1 MTPDAL
7 SQSVA
12 WFALHVRSRHEN
24 LTATILQRK
33 GYETFLPL
41 YTLRRMWSD
50 RIKELQ
56 QPLFAGYVFCRLDL
70 NNRVVP
76 IITTPGV
83 LGIIGSGKNPLPVD
97 DHEIAALQ
105 TIVRSGLPIEPCP
118 YLQVGSVVRIEHG
131 PLSGTEGTLIEI
143 KNRHRM
149 IVSISLLRRSVSV
162 QVDEAWITRVSPSS
176 CRLDTARGQS
186 D

>member
-1 MTPDAL
+1 MGPDAP
-7 SQSVA
+7 SQSA
-12 WFALHVRSRHEN
+12 TWFALHVRSRHEN
-24 LTATILQRK
+24 LTASVLQRK
-33 GYETFLPL
+33 GYQTFLPV

-56 QPLFAGYVFCRLDL
+56 QPLFEGYVFCQFDL
-70 NNRVVP
+70 NDRVVP

-83 LGIIGSGKNPLPVD
+83 LGIVGLGKRPVAVD
-97 DHEIAALQ
+97 NHEIAALQ
-105 TIVRSGLPIEPCP
+105 RVVRSGLPVEPCP
-118 YLQVGSVVRIEHG
+118 YLQVGSAIRIEHG

-176 CRLDTARGQS
+176 CRLDAARGQY